1 MFPLQHKWKKT
12 KGGSFKKVYGYYVH
26 VKDYGKIWKEASWEE
41 TTIFLIVGIWGKP
54 VPEDHFIYAEER
66 RRILYMTT
74 ARVAQGFIKLDKNN
88 TNEEGKF
95 CVKKLNKRIDE
106 HNKRA
111 LDLKSE
117 KEKAEI

>member
-12 KGGSFKKVYGYYVH
+12 KGGNFKKVYGYYIH

-74 ARVAQGFIKLDKNN
+74 AKVAQGFIKLNKNN

>member
-12 KGGSFKKVYGYYVH
+12 KGGNFKKVYGYYVH
-26 VKDYGKIWKEASWEE
+26 VKDYGKIWKEADVEE
-41 TTIFLIVGIWGKP
+41 RILFFRDVIWGKP
-54 VPEDHFIYAEER
+54 VPEDHFINAEER
-66 RRILYMTT
+66 RRVLYMTLG
-74 ARVAQGFIKLDKNN
+74 RVAQGFIKLNKNN

-111 LDLKSE
+111 LEYGKR
-117 KEKAEI
+117 KED

>member
-12 KGGSFKKVYGYYVH
+12 KGGNFKKVYGYYV
-26 VKDYGKIWKEASWEE
+26 GKIWKDADVDERMVFFRDA
-41 TTIFLIVGIWGKP
+41 IWGKP
-54 VPEDHFIYAEER
+54 VPKDHFIDAKER
-66 RRILYMTT
+66 RRAIYMTI
-74 ARVAQGFIKLDKNN
+74 AKVAQGFIKLDKNN

-117 KEKAEI
+117 KEKAEV

>member
-1 MFPLQHKWKKT
+1 
-12 KGGSFKKVYGYYVH
+12 
-26 VKDYGKIWKEASWEE
+26 
-41 TTIFLIVGIWGKP
+41 
-54 VPEDHFIYAEER
+54 
-66 RRILYMTT
+66 MTT
-74 ARVAQGFIKLDKNN
+74 AKVAQGFIKLNKNN

-111 LDLKSE
+111 LDFKSE

>member
-12 KGGSFKKVYGYYVH
+12 KGGSFKKVYGYYV
-26 VKDYGKIWKEASWEE
+26 GKIWKDADVEE
-41 TTIFLIVGIWGKP
+41 RVLFFRDIIWGKP
-54 VPEDHFIYAEER
+54 VPEDHFIYGEER

-74 ARVAQGFIKLDKNN
+74 ARVAQGFIELNKNN